1 MEKPKESLPHACCVT
16 CFWKRIM
23 KPFLPAG
30 NMQKMELFIAP
41 GWPPCLCDPKQLQLL
56 CHQSQRSRQLSQGFL
71 HLWQFQPESTFSIF
85 CGPDNNAN
93 CIFIH
98 FFRLCLNCVLL
109 QALGTNAVSISAF
122 RGRICLINVIILLQ
136 TLYVVRAHPGHP
148 SAWWLKL
155 SLCPCD
161 IIKSFLRDTSF
172 SHARKCCRKTDPW
185 QPDIIHVLME
195 SQKKDRG

>member
-1 MEKPKESLPHACCVT
+1 MCRKWNYSLLQGDPLACVT
-16 CFWKRIM
+16 QSSSNSSATNLKGQ
-23 KPFLPAG
+23 G
-30 NMQKMELFIAP
+30 NCHRAFCTCDNSSQKAPSQYFVGLITMQIAY
-41 GWPPCLCDPKQLQLL
+41 
-56 CHQSQRSRQLSQGFL
+56 SY
-71 HLWQFQPESTFSIF
+71 TFSDF
-85 CGPDNNAN
+85 N
-93 CIFIH
+93 
-98 FFRLCLNCVLL
+98 LLNCVLL

-136 TLYVVRAHPGHP
+136 TLYVVRAHLDHP

-172 SHARKCCRKTDPW
+172 SHARKCCWKTDPW